1 MQAKTHSLKSRMVL
15 LVGGLALATTAQAR
29 THYEEATVLS
39 STPVYRMVETRNP
52 SRECWQEEVVRQ
64 RQASRSYDSATPD
77 ILGAVIGGALGNA
90 VGSKKRNKQVGAV
103 VGAIL
108 GGSIARDIERGN
120 RRYDGGEYID
130 VVERCRTVHNVYQ
143 EERLI
148 GYDVRY
154 RYNGVEQV
162 TRMQHDP
169 GATVRVRVNI
179 EPVGY

>member
-1 MQAKTHSLKSRMVL
+1 MKAITHGTFRGIAVMVT
-15 LVGGLALATTAQAR
+15 GLALAHSAQAR
-29 THYEEATVLS
+29 SSYDEATVLS
-39 STPVYRMVETRNP
+39 STPVYRTVETSTP

-64 RQASRSYDSATPD
+64 RHARGGYDSATPN
-77 ILGAVIGGALGNA
+77 ILGAVIGGAIGNA
-90 VGSKKRNKQVGAV
+90 VGSRKRNKQVGTV

-108 GGSIARDIERGN
+108 GGSIARDIEYGN
-120 RRYDGGEYID
+120 RRGRADEYID

-169 GATVRVRVNI
+169 GATVKVRVNV
-179 EPVGY
+179 EPVGW

>member
-1 MQAKTHSLKSRMVL
+1 MQAIGNRPASRVAL
-15 LVGGLALATTAQAR
+15 LLATLALAGTAQAR

-39 STPVYRMVETRNP
+39 STPIYRMVETSSP

-64 RQASRSYDSATPD
+64 RHARGGYNSATPN
-77 ILGAVIGGALGNA
+77 ILGAVIGGAIGNA
-90 VGSKKRNKQVGAV
+90 VGSKKRNKQVGTV

-108 GGSIARDIERGN
+108 GGSIARDIEYGN
-120 RRYDGGEYID
+120 RRGDGGEYID

-154 RYNGVEQV
+154 RYNGLEQV
-162 TRMQHDP
+162 VRMQHDP
-169 GATVRVRVNI
+169 GATVRVRVNV
-179 EPVGY
+179 EPVDY